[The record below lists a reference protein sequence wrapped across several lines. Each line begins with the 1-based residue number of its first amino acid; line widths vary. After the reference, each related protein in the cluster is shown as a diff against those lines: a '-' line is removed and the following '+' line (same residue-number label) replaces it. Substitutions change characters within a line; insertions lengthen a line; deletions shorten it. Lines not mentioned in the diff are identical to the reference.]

1 VTTTEP
7 SEKVIQPDDASS
19 PLVKARAKMNS
30 GIKAAIVFS
39 CFINFLMLAAPIY
52 SLQVFDRVLTSRST
66 DTLVFLTLLIIVALV
81 ALGGLEIARGRI
93 LTELGSWFE
102 RSLSP
107 VLLERLIRASATK
120 GEALPI
126 QGLRDLEQVRG
137 FLSGPATKALMDAPW
152 TPIFVIVMFMLHP
165 LLGVLTIVGAVV
177 LLTLAC
183 LNDKRTQKGLNS
195 GNAKTRQAMDLAE
208 AACDNADAV
217 AAMGMTPNVAERWRQ
232 YNRVGLAD
240 LQSSGNAGG
249 NVAGIS
255 KFARMALQICSLGL
269 GAWLVLQGQ
278 LTAGGMLAG
287 SILLGRAMGP
297 VDQAIGLW
305 RSAIGARSAYG
316 RLREMLAAPISE
328 PPMPLPE
335 PEGRLE
341 ISNLAY
347 AHPGAQDTIFRQLN
361 FDLEPGDSLAI
372 VGPTA
377 SGKTTLARLLVGSL
391 SPLAGEVRID
401 GADIKQWDRDALG
414 CYIGYL
420 PQDVELFG
428 GTVKEN
434 IARLGEVNAEQVVEA
449 ARIAGAHDMI
459 LTLAQGYD
467 TEIGQGGAFLSGG
480 QRQRIGLARALY
492 GKPKLVVLDEP
503 NANLDNAGDR
513 ALIEAMKAMAEAKIT
528 TIIIA
533 HRPSVL
539 KHIDY
544 SLVLRQGAAPQFGQR
559 EEIFEAIGAPA
570 PVVKVVGGR
579 AS

>member
-1 VTTTEP
+1 MTTTDP
-7 SEKVIQPDDASS
+7 QKAAQPGDAGS

-39 CFINFLMLAAPIY
+39 CLINILMLAAPIY
-52 SLQVFDRVLTSRST
+52 SLQVFDRVLTSQST
-66 DTLVFLTLLIIVALV
+66 DTLLFLTLLIIVALA

-93 LTELGSWFE
+93 LTELGGWFE
-102 RSLSP
+102 RTLSP

-120 GEALPI
+120 GEALPVL
-126 QGLRDLEQVRG
+126 GLRDLEQVRV

-165 LLGVLTIVGAVV
+165 LLGVLTIVGAAV
-177 LLTLAC
+177 LLTLAY

-208 AACDNADAV
+208 SACANADAV
-217 AAMGMTPNVAERWRQ
+217 AAMGMTPNVAERWRK
-232 YNRVGLAD
+232 YNREGLAE
-240 LQSSGNAGG
+240 LQDSGNAGG
-249 NVAGIS
+249 NIAGVS
-255 KFARMALQICSLGL
+255 KFIRMALQICSLGL

-297 VDQAIGLW
+297 VDQAIGSW
-305 RSAIGARSAYG
+305 RSAIGARTAYE
-316 RLREMLAAPISE
+316 RLGDMLAAPISE
-328 PPMPLPE
+328 APMPLPD
-335 PEGRLE
+335 PEGRLQV
-341 ISNLAY
+341 SDLAY
-347 AHPGAQDTIFRQLN
+347 AHPGAKETVLRQVN
-361 FDLEPGDSLAI
+361 ISLEPGDSLAI

-414 CYIGYL
+414 SYIGYL

-434 IARLGEVNAEQVVEA
+434 IARLGEVDAEKVVEA
-449 ARIAGAHDMI
+449 ATIAGAHDLI
-459 LTLAQGYD
+459 LALPQGYE
-467 TEIGQGGAFLSGG
+467 TEIGHGGASLSGG

-492 GKPKLVVLDEP
+492 GAPKLVVLDEP

-513 ALIEAMKAMAEAKIT
+513 ALVKAMKAMAEAKIT

-544 SLVLRQGAAPQFGQR
+544 SLVLRPDAAPQFGPR
-559 EEIFEAIGAPA
+559 EQMFEAISTPA
-570 PVVKVVGGR
+570 PVAKVVSRR